1 MIKYLQKTL
10 KPKITQKEYLSL
22 DDKSF
27 FKEIP
32 SKHFD
37 CNLCPEHCS
46 PEIYLLDDECF
57 INCDADVL
65 QSPYKINTSEAV
77 HYVFSLDKFAQ
88 EIISKNSLKPILQKE
103 ADNAFTIGEKG
114 INGIFN
120 KVIYLLGTTDGRGKV
135 KDIAI
140 QRMRALN
147 PSQARLI
154 VITPDNF
161 INDNAEETR
170 LNNEGF
176 EILQLDELHKADFVI
191 KGLKQ
196 FEIKDI
202 NILSENFDLILTGSK
217 EFYYLKAKITSSP
230 QEMQLL
236 IFLIDN
242 QNKDIKVDDC
252 MKHLWG
258 VDDYLNYGKKQLYNL
273 AGGLRR
279 KLRANNI
286 PNNFADNFIKIQKNN
301 VSLGVDPKKIHK

>member
-1 MIKYLQKTL
+1 MIKYLQKEL
-10 KPKITQKEYLSL
+10 KPKITRKEYLSL

-46 PEIYLLDDECF
+46 PEIYLFDDEYF

-65 QSPYKINTSEAV
+65 QSPYKINKSEAM
-77 HYVFSLDKFAQ
+77 HYAFSLDKFAQ
-88 EIISKNSLKPILQKE
+88 EIISKNALKTILQKE
-103 ADNAFTIGEKG
+103 DDKTFVIGQKV
-114 INGIFN
+114 INGFFY
-120 KVIYLLGTTDGRGKV
+120 KVIYLLGLTDRHGKV
-135 KDIAI
+135 KNIAI
-140 QRMRALN
+140 QRMRAFN
-147 PSQARLI
+147 TSQSMLI

-176 EILQLDELHKADFVI
+176 EILQLDELHKADFII
-191 KGLKQ
+191 KGLKH
-196 FEIKDI
+196 FEIKDVDA
-202 NILSENFDLILTGSK
+202 LCKKFELILTGSK
-217 EFYYLKAKITSSP
+217 EFCYLKAKITSSP

-236 IFLIDN
+236 MFLIDN